1 MSATPFRPVSPVDD
15 TLAIVREFD
24 APRDRVFRA
33 WTDPALLARWFCPE
47 GCDMP
52 FHRFEP
58 RVGGSY
64 RVCLRGKESGTE
76 WWMQGEFREISPP
89 DRIVLTH
96 VWDDVDRRPDVDS
109 VITVDFEDLGGRTRM
124 HFHQVRFVSVEER
137 DSHRGGWNS
146 CFNRLQ
152 GMLASTKET
161 P

>member
-1 MSATPFRPVSPVDD
+1 MIAGHPVSLDDD
-15 TLAIVREFD
+15 TLVIVREYD
-24 APRDRVFRA
+24 APRELVFRA
-33 WTDPALLARWFCPE
+33 WADPALLARWFCPE
-47 GCDMP
+47 GCETP
-52 FHRFEP
+52 FARFDP

-96 VWDDVDRRPDVDS
+96 VWDDVDRRPGVDS
-109 VITVDFEDLGGRTRM
+109 LITVGFEDLGGRTRM

-146 CFNRLQ
+146 CFNRLE
-152 GMLASTKET
+152 GMLARTEET